1 MISNCRIIT
10 GVDAVN
16 GLVFS
21 LRDRDVCGRSNSG
34 RLPWQCDFYNSIKTR
49 TTAQSDFQ
57 LRCSIFHNRNGR
69 HIKINMEGRFF
80 NHSDRD
86 TVIEG
91 TVKYTCVIDLNMM
104 DYLFKI
110 TTSFSV
116 RSVRLGIKNC

>member
-1 MISNCRIIT
+1 
-10 GVDAVN
+10 
-16 GLVFS
+16 
-21 LRDRDVCGRSNSG
+21 
-34 RLPWQCDFYNSIKTR
+34 
-49 TTAQSDFQ
+49 
-57 LRCSIFHNRNGR
+57 
-69 HIKINMEGRFF
+69 MEGSFF